1 MSLRLR
7 PFLPASAFR
16 YWQTLDEEECWPWV
30 WCQPNPNGPHHVF
43 VGVDETLLERCR
55 AVTAASPRNN
65 ITVIIR
71 DEASLRQHAPLE
83 HYFQAG
89 AAVIEGEVAQFDAP
103 DRVLMMADERIICF
117 DKCYCL

>member
-1 MSLRLR
+1 M
-7 PFLPASAFR
+7 
-16 YWQTLDEEECWPWV
+16 
-30 WCQPNPNGPHHVF
+30 
-43 VGVDETLLERCR
+43 GVDETLLERCR

-65 ITVIIR
+65 ITVIVR
-71 DEASLRQHAPLE
+71 DEALLRQHAPLE

>member
-1 MSLRLR
+1 MR

-55 AVTAASPRNN
+55 AVMAASPRNN
-65 ITVIIR
+65 ITVIVR